1 MLPGHACWFHACQP
15 ACAGS
20 THGGCDSNLSDIVSS
35 FTSCRIVQSAAPSA
49 AGVIEAWEFL
59 GSFGEVLALG
69 RVPALAALEASL
81 ADPAAGGGAAEKA
94 MMALV
99 VLVAEE
105 TFGAAAA
112 VAAEADPDVRQRDLE
127 SAFPVIRVR
136 LGAAASTPLQPI
148 DNICLARR
156 PCRCISGH
164 HMVCKPASHPCASGR
179 VIALEATLLLYGRK
193 RAVND

>member
-1 MLPGHACWFHACQP
+1 M
-15 ACAGS
+15 
-20 THGGCDSNLSDIVSS
+20 
-35 FTSCRIVQSAAPSA
+35 CRIVQSAAPSA

-94 MMALV
+94 MTALV

-136 LGAAASTPLQPI
+136 LLGRRIPSSCFHTIPAHRHYLHGQEALQVRFRAPHGLKLPLT
-148 DNICLARR
+148 L
-156 PCRCISGH
+156 
-164 HMVCKPASHPCASGR
+164 VPA
-179 VIALEATLLLYGRK
+179 
-193 RAVND
+193 DW